1 MKKTLIRILA
11 AVSLLSAVF
20 NFTSCGEKKQ
30 KEVTIKEEIH
40 YALNSSPASLDVHC
54 MTVLVAKMVVE
65 GTVFQK
71 LIEIDENGNTVP
83 MLAESYS
90 VNDSNTEFTFKLRSG
105 IKFHNGETMTADDVV
120 ASMNRWIEKD
130 SGVKKVFGTSRFEK
144 TGDLSVKVTTSKP
157 NIFIIDTINYSMKYA
172 AIMPKSVID
181 NCDPKTGYVK
191 SYIGTGPYKF
201 VEWIPDQYILIEKN
215 EDYVQIQNGAKAG
228 WAGEKKAP
236 TKKLFFHFVADDST
250 RVAGIQT
257 GEYDLIYKAPYEDYT
272 MLNSNNKLT
281 MFNAIYGDI
290 WMVFNKREGVASNPL
305 IRQAVQIALDN
316 EEILMGAFAT
326 KDLFRLNGGYMLEE
340 QKDWFNNEA
349 DSTYN
354 KHDIEK
360 AKALLKEAGYNGE
373 EFTLLVTTDF
383 SEHYNSALVIQQQLK
398 AVGIN
403 CQLLTTDWATLG
415 QYRMDPK
422 KYSAFIST
430 GPSPLLPSTVY
441 YVAPT
446 WAGWSDDAKFQ
457 NMMGEMNGA
466 ATIQEGVEMWKKI
479 QKYCSEE
486 YVPVCH
492 LGDIN
497 RFSVGVEK
505 IKDVEL
511 TRYGPA
517 LWNAYVEE

>member
-1 MKKTLIRILA
+1 MKKMLVKFV
-11 AVSLLSAVF
+11 AVVSALSALA
-20 NFTSCGEKKQ
+20 FTSCGGSKSSGSQ
-30 KEVTIKEEIH
+30 IKDEIH
-40 YALNSSPASLDVHC
+40 FALNSSPASLDVHT

-71 LIEIDENGNTVP
+71 LIEIDENGNTIP

-90 VNDSNTEFTFKLRSG
+90 VSPDNKEFTFVIRSG
-105 IKFHNGETMTADDVV
+105 IKFHNGETMTCEDVV

-130 SGVKKVFGTSRFEK
+130 SGVKKVFGSSRFVKVDEK
-144 TGDLSVKVTTSKP
+144 TVKVTTEKP
-157 NIFIIDTINYSMKYA
+157 NIFIIDTINYSMKHA

-181 NCDPKTGYVK
+181 NCDPKTGYVT

-215 EDYVQIQNGAKAG
+215 EDYVQIANGAKAG

-272 MLNSNNKLT
+272 MLNSNKKLT

-290 WMVFNKREGVASNPL
+290 WMVFNKREGIASNPK

-316 EEILMGAFAT
+316 EEILMGALAT
-326 KDLFRLNGGYMLEE
+326 SDLFRLNGGYMLKE
-340 QKDWFNNEA
+340 QKDWFNDAA
-349 DSTYN
+349 DATYS

-360 AKALLKEAGYNGE
+360 GKAILKEAGYNGE

-383 SEHYNSALVIQQQLK
+383 SEHYNAALVIQNQLK
-398 AVGIN
+398 AIGLN

-430 GPSPLLPSTVY
+430 GPSPMLPSTVY

-457 NMMGEMNGA
+457 SMMGEMNEA
-466 ATIQEGVEMWKKI
+466 KTIQDGVAKWKEI

-505 IKDVEL
+505 IKDVEM

-517 LWNAYVEE
+517 LWNAYVEK